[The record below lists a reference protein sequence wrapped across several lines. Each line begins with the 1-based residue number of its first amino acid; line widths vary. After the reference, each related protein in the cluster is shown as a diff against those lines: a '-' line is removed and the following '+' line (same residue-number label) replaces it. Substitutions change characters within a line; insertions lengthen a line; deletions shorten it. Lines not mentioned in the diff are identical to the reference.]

1 MTNSIFTSQ
10 LSFLKRVME
19 LNASDI
25 THEES
30 LISSPQSGNSV
41 NWLIGHMIVVRD
53 NMLRAAGLQPLA
65 GEKMEQLYNRGTQNV
80 TKENAMPLEDLINL
94 YYKGTEKMFK
104 RLEGEEIAG
113 EENVQSIAGLIFHE
127 CYHSGQIGL
136 FRRLIG
142 KEPKLR

>member
-1 MTNSIFTSQ
+1 MTNQIFSSQ

-41 NWLIGHMIVVRD
+41 NWIIGHIIVVRD
-53 NMLRAAGLQPLA
+53 YMLKAMELEPLA
-65 GEKMEQLYNRGTQNV
+65 NEEMEKLYNRGTPNI
-80 TKENAMPLEDLINL
+80 TKDNAMPLEDLIKM
-94 YYKGTEKMFK
+94 YYKGTDNMFK

-113 EENVQSIAGLIFHE
+113 EESVKSIAGLIFHE

-142 KEPKLR
+142 KEPKLK